1 MMTGSGGLKR
11 GRSDGIPDHEDVKRV
26 KITAEHPETLPTFG
40 AGEAAGTTSSPAAA
54 AAAAPTKQGPWGRF
68 NRVVFVATA
77 MNTDGS
83 GLSACLG
90 LDKLR
95 QESAARVAECQAQL
109 QVERDAELLAE
120 QQELFAGLHNLGVLR
135 YAPVAHVARF
145 EEELSAEQQELRLVV
160 EGLRGLRKAPASR
173 VARCRE
179 EFRIEEEAF
188 LRSHA
193 GGGAG
198 PAAAAAAAARARAGP
213 AMTSGGTA
221 RDMSTEG
228 RREGRAA
235 GVSSKSAWTEEF
247 LTEQEEAFAA
257 AGEQV
262 RQDLKEFRVLV
273 EGPGAAA
280 HEKLAVD
287 MAAAG
292 ATEAE
297 FLEEQTVLAERIQ
310 QWQRR
315 EFVGAN
321 GGAVA
326 GNPALAD
333 ALDGEVGADGV
344 GGATTAGGRE
354 IEEMGLVVGGPL
366 GTIVEGEEEEEGDEE
381 EGNSGQEG
389 FGTVSGKRPARFS
402 IDGDCGSDTSS
413 MGATDGEMSD
423 LSPERAVRKGKTSLD
438 AGAGKRKRGGEDAE
452 VAPEVRR

>member
-1 MMTGSGGLKR
+1 
-11 GRSDGIPDHEDVKRV
+11 IPDHEDVKRV

-40 AGEAAGTTSSPAAA
+40 AGEVAGTTSSPAAA
-54 AAAAPTKQGPWGRF
+54 AAAAAAAPTKQGPWDRF

-109 QVERDAELLAE
+109 QAERDAGLLAE

-145 EEELSAEQQELRLVV
+145 QEELSAEQQELRLVA
-160 EGLRGLRKAPASR
+160 EGLRGLRKAPPSR

-198 PAAAAAAAARARAGP
+198 LAAATAAAARARAGP
-213 AMTSGGTA
+213 AITSGGTA

-228 RREGRAA
+228 RRKGCAA
-235 GVSSKSAWTEEF
+235 GVSSKSAWTEDF
-247 LTEQEEAFAA
+247 LAEQEEAFAA
-257 AGEQV
+257 AGERV

-280 HEKLAVD
+280 HEKLAAD

-297 FLEEQTVLAERIQ
+297 FLEEQGVLAERIQ

-315 EFVGAN
+315 EFVGTN

-333 ALDGEVGADGV
+333 ALDGKVGPDGV
-344 GGATTAGGRE
+344 GGASTAGGQG
-354 IEEMGLVVGGPL
+354 IEDMGLVVGGPL
-366 GTIVEGEEEEEGDEE
+366 GTIVEEEEEEEEDE

-402 IDGDCGSDTSS
+402 IHGDCGSDTSS
-413 MGATDGEMSD
+413 MGETDGEMSD
-423 LSPERAVRKGKTSLD
+423 LSPERAVRKVRTSLD

-452 VAPEVRR
+452 VDAEVRR

>member
-1 MMTGSGGLKR
+1 MTNSGGHKR
-11 GRSDGIPDHEDVKRV
+11 GRLDGIPDHEDAKRV
-26 KITAEHPETLPTFG
+26 KLTAEHPETLPTFG
-40 AGEAAGTTSSPAAA
+40 AGEVAGTTSSPAAA
-54 AAAAPTKQGPWGRF
+54 AAAAAPTKQGPWDRF

-109 QVERDAELLAE
+109 QAERDAELLAE

-145 EEELSAEQQELRLVV
+145 QEELSAEQQTLRLVA

-188 LRSHA
+188 LRSHV

-198 PAAAAAAAARARAGP
+198 PAAAAAAAARARAGS
-213 AMTSGGTA
+213 AMTSRGTA
-221 RDMSTEG
+221 RETSTE
-228 RREGRAA
+228 RRPEGCAA
-235 GVSSKSAWTEEF
+235 GVSSNSAWTEEF
-247 LTEQEEAFAA
+247 LAEQEEAFAA

-280 HEKLAVD
+280 HEKLAAD

-297 FLEEQTVLAERIQ
+297 FLEEQIVLAERIQ

-315 EFVGAN
+315 EFVGTN

-326 GNPALAD
+326 GNPTLAD

-344 GGATTAGGRE
+344 GGATKAGEQG

-366 GTIVEGEEEEEGDEE
+366 ATIAEEVDEE
-381 EGNSGQEG
+381 EDEEERSGGQEG
-389 FGTVSGKRPARFS
+389 FGTVSGKRPARFAV
-402 IDGDCGSDTSS
+402 DGDCGSDTSS

-423 LSPERAVRKGKTSLD
+423 LSPERAVCKGRTSLD

-452 VAPEVRR
+452 VDPEV